1 MIPHWMTDLI
11 DAAPHAT
18 LESMTLRQQSDAQP
32 RHAAVLIVIGPHQE
46 HGEVV
51 VIQRAHGDDPHS
63 GQAAFPG
70 GQVEPSDESLTA
82 TALREAYEEIGL
94 DPQSVTVIA
103 ELPRLWLPPSGF
115 FVTPVLAWWHEP
127 HELAVM
133 DSLEV
138 LSVHRIP
145 ISHFVNPDNRFQIR
159 ASNGFIGPAFTVES
173 MTVWGFT
180 GALLSEVVDLAGWAV
195 PWDTTRIHNLDSM

>member
-1 MIPHWMTDLI
+1 MIPDWMTQLVE
-11 DAAPHAT
+11 AAPEAT
-18 LESMTLRQQSDAQP
+18 LATLALREQPAQQP

-51 VIQRAHGDDPHS
+51 VIQRAKGDDPHS
-63 GQAAFPG
+63 GQVAFPG

-82 TALREAYEEIGL
+82 TALREAHEEIGL
-94 DPQSVTVIA
+94 NPDSVTIIA
-103 ELPRLWLPPSGF
+103 ELPRLYLPPSGF

-138 LSVHRIP
+138 HSIHRIP
-145 ISHFVNPDNRFQIR
+145 LPHLTNPENRFQVR
-159 ASNGFIGPAFTVES
+159 AGNGFIGPAFTIES

-195 PWDTTRIHNLDSM
+195 PWDSTRIQDL